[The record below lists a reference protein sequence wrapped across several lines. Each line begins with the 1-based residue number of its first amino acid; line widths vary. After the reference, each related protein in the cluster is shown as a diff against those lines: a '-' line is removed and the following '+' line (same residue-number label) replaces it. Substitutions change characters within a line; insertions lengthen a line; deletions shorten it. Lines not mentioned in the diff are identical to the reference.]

1 MGARKVAALGIIA
14 TLAGCAEA
22 PAPEGP
28 AAPTYEGVRTILLGE
43 DLVSVNVRLRGSEDP
58 EAVEDYARCAAARY
72 ALIRGYGFARHVRT
86 RVAEADGLWVADA
99 VYTVSEAF
107 PNGVTRIDA
116 EVLVEDCAERGI
128 PTI

>member
-1 MGARKVAALGIIA
+1 MVAALA
-14 TLAGCAEA
+14 TVAALSGCGEMPEEAGVLEY
-22 PAPEGP
+22 G
-28 AAPTYEGVRTILLGE
+28 GVRTVLLRE
-43 DLVSVNVRLRGSEDP
+43 DLVSVQARLRGSEDAS
-58 EAVEDYARCAAARY
+58 AVEDYARCAAARY

-99 VYTVSEAF
+99 VYTVSAAF
-107 PNGVTRIDA
+107 PDGTTRVDA

>member
-1 MGARKVAALGIIA
+1 MIAA
-14 TLAGCAEA
+14 LAGCAEA
-22 PAPEGP
+22 PDAPSGP
-28 AAPTYEGVRTILLGE
+28 RYEGVRTVLLGD
-43 DLVSVNVRLRGSEDP
+43 DLVSVNVRLRGAEDP
-58 EAVEDYARCAAARY
+58 DAVEDYARCAAARY

-99 VYTVSEAF
+99 VYTVSAAF
-107 PNGVTRIDA
+107 PDGVTRIDA